1 MKLIRVLIAGMA
13 LLAISN
19 VAHSATIIWTN
30 TSGGNWS
37 VANNWSPNRVPT
49 NTDDV
54 LITTPG
60 TYTVALDVGRSY
72 YTTNVGNLTL
82 GAGGGAV
89 GVQTLFIPSLS
100 SQYYILWVNSLMLVT
115 NGGVLQMTNG
125 GMVIY
130 PSSSLTVAA
139 GGTINMINTL
149 LVLYG
154 HLANAGTIN
163 VTNTSANPFFGGE
176 IRSINDGSASYQ
188 GGLLNQPSG
197 LINLAGDGNN
207 LDTAGDYVGG
217 YEYIINQGTIVK
229 SAGTNVCHV
238 SAPFMTNSGAIT
250 VQSGFISMRPFV
262 TQSGGSLNVSLNS
275 ATNYGSFQIYSGSY
289 YTPFTHILLAGAFN
303 ATLNNGYVPT
313 NGTSFSV
320 VSVLSP
326 DSYSGSFTS
335 LGLPSSVSWQ
345 PSYGSTN
352 FTLVAG
358 SPKPQFGT
366 FNLSGTSLI
375 FSGIGGPPGSNY
387 VVLAS
392 TNLTIPLTNWQALTT
407 NTFDIGGQFRYT
419 NNASPAKPSQF
430 FIFKLP

>member
-326 DSYSGSFTS
+326 DSYS
-335 LGLPSSVSWQ
+335 
-345 PSYGSTN
+345 
-352 FTLVAG
+352 
-358 SPKPQFGT
+358 
-366 FNLSGTSLI
+366 
-375 FSGIGGPPGSNY
+375 
-387 VVLAS
+387 
-392 TNLTIPLTNWQALTT
+392 
-407 NTFDIGGQFRYT
+407 
-419 NNASPAKPSQF
+419 
-430 FIFKLP
+430 